1 MADKKSK
8 KKDKYNGFTVPDKR
22 GPAGVRACVHMY
34 EMIKE
39 AKPELLDREDV
50 KKAYNDFVSCCQK
63 YDTLESW
70 IPSRSYK
77 YIQNIKLN
85 EPSTNQYYIF
95 RGLNFRWP
103 YMYNTWNDPVI
114 RPKII
119 RDTEDIINNYIVLYD
134 LIKRDVVPYMELKEW
149 ERTRSKTIE
158 SFNNQISRYEYTIKV
173 YEKGIKDYNK
183 LIEQCRTAIC
193 EAAKKAIEAQ
203 SPPEATKFD

>member
-22 GPAGVRACVHMY
+22 GPLRACVHMY

-50 KKAYNDFVSCCQK
+50 KKAYNDFVACCQK

-77 YIQNIKLN
+77 YTQNIKLN
-85 EPSTNQYYIF
+85 EPNTNQYYIF

-114 RPKII
+114 RAKII
-119 RDTEDIINNYIVLYD
+119 RDTEDIINHYIVLYD

-149 ERTRSKTIE
+149 ERTRSKTVE
-158 SFNNQISRYEYTIKV
+158 SFNDQIARCEDNIKGCERSIKELHKQI
-173 YEKGIKDYNK
+173 EKYR
-183 LIEQCRTAIC
+183 ETIC
-193 EAAKKAIEAQ
+193 ELAKKAIEAQ
-203 SPPEATKFD
+203 KPPEPTKFD